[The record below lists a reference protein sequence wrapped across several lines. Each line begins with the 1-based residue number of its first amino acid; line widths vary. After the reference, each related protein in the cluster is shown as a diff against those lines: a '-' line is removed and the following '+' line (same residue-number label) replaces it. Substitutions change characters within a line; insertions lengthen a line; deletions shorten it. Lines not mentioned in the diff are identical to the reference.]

1 MIGSLHDEDAGIKN
15 LGIQNKD
22 IFYFFFFFQEQKHG
36 GGEREDLILLFGLQ
50 F

>member
-22 IFYFFFFFQEQKHG
+22 IFYFFFFQEQKHG
-36 GGEREDLILLFGLQ
+36 GGGREDLILLFGLQ